1 MFYSKKMDTIS
12 KESKKI
18 KDKIL
23 NLKNKKQKTLL
34 SLEEKNNKLENN
46 LKKITR
52 NISDIETNLSS
63 IETKLNSQD
72 FHQDWSGYLKYK
84 TLKEKLPNIKQMIEL
99 RKLKKL
105 ILILPEIEDKVEQF
119 ESLQIKALSID
130 GYDYQEKSY
139 KQGQLDAAEYGLE
152 LYRQKEKD
160 IKKDIKEIVDNLTKS
175 FKDEK
180 LLQLFGIYAI
190 NTDWLLN

>member
-23 NLKNKKQKTLL
+23 NLKNKNQKTFL

-52 NISDIETNLSS
+52 NISD

-119 ESLQIKALSID
+119 ELLQIKALSIEVH
-130 GYDYQEKSY
+130 DYRDKPY
-139 KQGQLDAAEYGLE
+139 KQGQLDAAKYGLE

-160 IKKDIKEIVDNLTKS
+160 IKSDINEIVDSLTKS